1 MFFES
6 GQIQKLKI
14 YAYRDSTFP
23 QGEEVSTFEVQ
34 VNPESIKR
42 TMRLRYSDVV
52 NPGEGQQAV
61 YFNTEPEE
69 FNIDILLD
77 ATGVVK
83 DAGLINIAV
92 VNPLGG
98 DNDNDITAQVTSLK
112 NTFYYIDGEFHRPYF
127 VKVYYGTEDL
137 SFQGVLTSFDI
148 EYKLFTPDGK
158 PLRAVAHI
166 SLRSSVDPAA
176 AAAATDAKSPDITHQ
191 RVFKADSLLPL
202 MCNTIY
208 KNVNRYIDVAKANK
222 LLSFRKIETGTTIN
236 FPPIK

>member
-23 QGEEVSTFEVQ
+23 QGGEVSTFEVQ

-42 TMRLRYSDVV
+42 RMSLKYSDAV

-61 YFNTEPEE
+61 YFNTDPEE
-69 FNIDILLD
+69 FTIDILLD
-77 ATGVVK
+77 STGVVK
-83 DAGLINIAV
+83 DAGLLNIAV
-92 VNPLGG
+92 PSLFSGNEGA
-98 DNDNDITAQVTSLK
+98 DITTQVTNLK

-127 VKVYYGTEDL
+127 IKIFYGTEDL
-137 SFQGVLTSFDI
+137 TFQGVLTSLEID
-148 EYKLFTPDGK
+148 YKLFTPDGK

-166 SLRSSVDPAA
+166 SLRSSIDPAQ

-191 RVFKADSLLPL
+191 RIFKADSLLPL
-202 MCNTIY
+202 MSHNIY
-208 KNVNRYIDVAKANK
+208 KDVNRYIDVAKANK
-222 LLSFRKIETGTTIN
+222 LLSFRKIETGATIN